1 MIAQSKH
8 QPSATTR
15 DTCRLFFR
23 HKKKALACFAL
34 SIAAALAIIFLWPRS
49 YKSEA
54 KLFVQVGRESV
65 SLDPTATTGQVV
77 PVSLSRETE
86 INSVLE
92 MLRSR
97 VMVEKLVDEL
107 GPTAILK
114 SSTTTSPAGEE
125 STSALSS
132 LVAFINPDPV
142 SDRERAIA
150 FVEKHLDFAVEKKS
164 DVITVQGTGKSPAFA
179 QQMVDKFIDT
189 YLGEHAQ
196 MHRTAGSRTFFTEQ
210 TVLLR
215 KNLGDALAKL
225 RDAKNELG
233 IVSLEGQRQILQNE
247 TIEVENRLA
256 ASNASLAAAKKKA
269 EALRARIENLP
280 ERLATEETKGYANAA
295 VDNMRQDLYQ
305 LQIREAELASRF
317 TDTFPALVA
326 VREQIKVA
334 KQPLG
339 QEEQRRTQ
347 STTTVNTVHDQIHL
361 SLLNEESEVESLEAA
376 AHTLDEQ
383 LAQLRQRDRA
393 LNENEAQIVNLEQEV
408 ALCKANYTTYSE
420 KSEQSRIDAALQNE
434 RITNV
439 NVIQPANLV
448 AKPVSPRK
456 AVVLVLGIFGG
467 LALAIGI
474 ALLAEFLDP
483 TLKTPDEVEE
493 RLSLP
498 VLLSVPRVA
507 QRHTVLN

>member
-1 MIAQSKH
+1 V
-8 QPSATTR
+8 
-15 DTCRLFFR
+15 FFR
-23 HKKKALACFAL
+23 HKKKAIACFAL
-34 SIAAALAIIFLWPRS
+34 SIAVALAVIFLWPRK
-49 YKSEA
+49 YRSES

-86 INSVLE
+86 INSILE

-97 VMVEKLVDEL
+97 VTVEKLVDEM
-107 GPTAILK
+107 GPAAILN
-114 SSTTTSPAGEE
+114 SSVTAGQ
-125 STSALSS
+125 SADSSASVISRLLS
-132 LVAFINPDPV
+132 FINPDPV
-142 SDRERAIA
+142 SERERAVA
-150 FVEKHLDFAVEKKS
+150 FLEKNLDFAVEKRS
-164 DVITVQGTGKSPAFA
+164 DVITVQGTGKSPEFA
-179 QQMVDKFIDT
+179 QQIVARFIEL

-196 MHRTAGSRTFFTEQ
+196 MHRTAGSQTFFAEQ
-210 TVLLR
+210 TALLR
-215 KNLGDALAKL
+215 KNLSDALARY

-233 IVSLEGQRQILQNE
+233 IVSLDGQRQILQSE
-247 TIEVENRLA
+247 TIEVENQLA
-256 ASNASLAAAKKKA
+256 ASNAALAAAKKKA
-269 EALRARIENLP
+269 ESLRAKIANLP
-280 ERLATEETKGYANAA
+280 ERLATEETKGFANAA

-317 TDTFPALVA
+317 TDAFPALVA
-326 VREQIKVA
+326 VREQINAA
-334 KQPLG
+334 KQPLS

-347 STTTVNTVHDQIHL
+347 STTTVNTVHDQIHVG
-361 SLLNEESEVESLEAA
+361 LLNAEAEVESLVAA
-376 AHTLDEQ
+376 TKKLDEQ

-393 LNENEAQIVNLEQEV
+393 LNESEARLANLEQEV

-456 AVVLVLGIFGG
+456 AVVLILGILGG
-467 LALAIGI
+467 LGLAIGI
-474 ALLAEFLDP
+474 ALLAEYVDP
-483 TLKTPDEVEE
+483 TLKTPDEIEE

-498 VLLSVPRVA
+498 VLLSIPRVA
-507 QRHTVLN
+507 QRHAVLN